1 MSMGKTIFSVGN
13 DGMPKYI
20 KAMSTI
26 VPGTKN
32 EEYDPMYNLP
42 ANADEVVEGLKSQLV
57 RGTMTFSKDKLR
69 QLDPSYTGFTQVFV
83 LRMPD
88 FMKAVANGDVVAN
101 FAGTHQSKIAKY
113 HYENLRAMLELG
125 TTSYS
130 GTPDLTLNTSTV
142 NVGWTEKNYTVPTS
156 SAYEAT
162 SFNLTVL
169 ETRREPLRRA
179 LEYYIAGM
187 ADPNAKIAHLHG
199 AIDTATGNL
208 MEPSLSNTTF
218 AFMIVQT
225 DQTLRNIQDV
235 SIWTNVIP
243 TSVPRS
249 HMDWTLGEIDIV
261 QPYSLSFNG
270 IYLPNTNSPIVYD
283 KARKLM
289 AIRAQY
295 YKRIDELNK
304 NDYGADEWNATPV

>member
-169 ETRREPLRRA
+169 ETRR
-179 LEYYIAGM
+179 
-187 ADPNAKIAHLHG
+187 
-199 AIDTATGNL
+199 
-208 MEPSLSNTTF
+208 
-218 AFMIVQT
+218 
-225 DQTLRNIQDV
+225 
-235 SIWTNVIP
+235 
-243 TSVPRS
+243 
-249 HMDWTLGEIDIV
+249 
-261 QPYSLSFNG
+261 
-270 IYLPNTNSPIVYD
+270 
-283 KARKLM
+283 
-289 AIRAQY
+289 
-295 YKRIDELNK
+295 
-304 NDYGADEWNATPV
+304 